1 MVRQVVGL
9 GEILW
14 DLFPSGPKF
23 GGAPC
28 NFACTAAELS
38 DDQVSIAMVSG
49 VGTDQL
55 GELALQELRSHGVDT
70 QYVQLRPEPTGTVDV
85 QVDEAGVAS
94 YHFAENTAW
103 DNLEWSDSL
112 GELAHRTDAVC
123 FGTLG
128 QRSGKSRETIRKFLA
143 QVPAESIRLLDVN
156 IRRPYYS
163 DRLLLESLL
172 FANVLKV
179 NEEEWPEVVGA
190 FGISG
195 TESAAMQELANRFA
209 LRLIAIT
216 RGANGAL
223 LWSPEQTL
231 ETEGVQVEVVDTVGA
246 GDAFSAALIQGL
258 LRRES
263 CIRILDNATRTAAFV
278 CTQSGGTPRFNHKV
292 FD

>member
-1 MVRQVVGL
+1 MKRQVVGI

-14 DLFPSGPKF
+14 DLFSSGPKF

-38 DDQVSIAMVSG
+38 DDQVSVAMVSG

-55 GELALQELRSHGVDT
+55 GELALQELRSHRVDM
-70 QYVQLRPEPTGTVDV
+70 QYVQLRPEATGTVDV
-85 QVDEAGVAS
+85 RIDPAGVAS

-103 DNLEWSDSL
+103 DNLEWSDYL
-112 GELAHRTDAVC
+112 GELAHMTDAVC

-128 QRSGKSRETIRKFLA
+128 QRSGKSRETIRTFLA
-143 QVPAESIRLLDVN
+143 QVPAKSIRLLDVN

-163 DRLLLESLL
+163 DSLLLESLL

-190 FGISG
+190 CGIRG
-195 TESAAMQELANRFA
+195 TESAAMQELVNRFS

-216 RGANGAL
+216 RGADGAV
-223 LWSPEQTL
+223 LWTPEQVI
-231 ETEGVQVEVVDTVGA
+231 EAAGVKVEVVDTVGA
-246 GDAFSAALIQGL
+246 GDAFSAALIIGL
-258 LRRES
+258 LREMTLSEINRFAIDS
-263 CIRILDNATRTAAFV
+263 AAFV
-278 CTQSGGTPRFNHKV
+278 CTKAGGTPNFPKPLQ
-292 FD
+292 